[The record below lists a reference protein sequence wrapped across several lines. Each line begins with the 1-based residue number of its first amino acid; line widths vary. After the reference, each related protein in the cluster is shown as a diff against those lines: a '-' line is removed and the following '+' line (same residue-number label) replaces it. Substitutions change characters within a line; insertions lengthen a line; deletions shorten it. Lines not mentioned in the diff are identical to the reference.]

1 MTSAKSKYVFSSA
14 GDLGLEQL
22 ICLSE
27 LLDDDST
34 RSLAEI
40 VQPGWR
46 CLDVGSGLGTVAH
59 WLADRAGEVVAVDLH
74 PDHIQPRPGLDVRRH
89 DIRDGAPGG
98 PFDLIHA
105 RMVLLHLSDREE
117 VLRQLI
123 DALEPGGWLVL
134 SEFIGPPLQVVAET
148 EAGDGELFNEIVG
161 VSCNRIGAA
170 GGISYTWAEEVDS
183 KLVAAGLSEVR
194 SRRFGQT
201 FTGGDAGGRL
211 FRCYIDQLETRLLA
225 EGITDA
231 EIARFRALVLDPR
244 FRAWMFDNV
253 VSMGRKP

>member
-1 MTSAKSKYVFSSA
+1 MTSAKSKYLLTSA

-34 RSLAEI
+34 RVLGEI
-40 VQPGWR
+40 AQPGWR
-46 CLDVGSGLGTVAH
+46 CLDVGSGLGTVAN
-59 WLADRAGEVVAVDLH
+59 WLAERTGDVVAVDLH
-74 PDHIQPRPGLDVRRH
+74 PDHIRSRPGLEVRRH

-98 PFDLIHA
+98 PFDLIHV
-105 RMVLLHLSDREE
+105 RMVLLHLSEREE

-123 DALEPGGWLVL
+123 DSLKPGGWLVD

-148 EAGDGELFNEIVG
+148 EPGDGELFNEVVG
-161 VSCNRIGAA
+161 MCCNRIGVAS
-170 GGISYTWAEEVDS
+170 GISYTWAEEVDS
-183 KLVAAGLSEVR
+183 QLVAAGLAEVR
-194 SRRFGQT
+194 SRRFEQT

-225 EGITDA
+225 EGITAA
-231 EIARFRALVLDPR
+231 ELARFRDVVLDPR
-244 FRAWMFDNV
+244 FRAWMFTNV